1 MTGLGQANG
10 GSGTAAVSGGPAQGG
25 RPGQGAR
32 RKRSLRDY
40 MVVLWFVAAIVVSLV
55 HRWVPESTWLM
66 VHLIALGAITHSI
79 MVWSAH
85 FTAALLKTRT
95 DDETRRRADVRLAA
109 LAVGSVLVFVGVPTA
124 VWWLVVA
131 GATLVSAAV
140 LWHAVVLVRDLKRA
154 LPGRFRI
161 CIRYYVAAAA
171 CVPLG
176 AGFGATLALGLDD
189 RWHANLLVAHTMTML
204 LGWVGLTVVGTLVTF
219 WPTVLRTR
227 MDDRAETLARQ
238 ALPILSIAIGLVIA
252 GSLLGMREA
261 AAAGIVGYAVG
272 LLWFGRCLIAPA
284 RRHPPREFAAASIL
298 AGAAWACVALVMTAV
313 HVAFADDISLATDYP
328 FLAGVWVVGFLLQ
341 LLTGA
346 LSYLLPSVLGGGPRV
361 VRAAARYFD
370 RWAAGRL
377 VVINGGLLLWLLPL
391 PSWAKVT
398 VSTAVLAAL
407 ALFLPLMIRGI
418 RASVAERRR
427 AAAGE
432 PAAPVERPNALT
444 GSGVVAGVAALAV
457 ALSVGFGID
466 PAAAGIGG
474 GTTPAAVAPTG
485 ETVRV
490 EVEAHDMRFVPASV
504 EVNPGD
510 RVVLVLTNHDERNYH
525 DLQVGGQRTP
535 RLKTGETAE
544 LDLGVVGESVQGWC
558 TVAGHRQMGMVF
570 D

>member
-1 MTGLGQANG
+1 
-10 GSGTAAVSGGPAQGG
+10 
-25 RPGQGAR
+25 
-32 RKRSLRDY
+32 
-40 MVVLWFVAAIVVSLV
+40 
-55 HRWVPESTWLM
+55 
-66 VHLIALGAITHSI
+66 
-79 MVWSAH
+79 
-85 FTAALLKTRT
+85 LKTRT

-176 AGFGATLALGLDD
+176 AVFGATLALGLDD

-427 AAAGE
+427 AAVGRVRHRSRGGRDRRRDDSCGRRADGGDRARRGRGARHALRPRQRRGQPGRPRRPRPHQPRRAQLPRPAGGRAAH
-432 PAAPVERPNALT
+432 AAPEDRRDRGARPRRRRRERPGLVHRR
-444 GSGVVAGVAALAV
+444 GSPPDGHGVRCDRRRRGRARAV
-457 ALSVGFGID
+457 GRRPRA
-466 PAAAGIGG
+466 
-474 GTTPAAVAPTG
+474 
-485 ETVRV
+485 R
-490 EVEAHDMRFVPASV
+490 RR
-504 EVNPGD
+504 D
-510 RVVLVLTNHDERNYH
+510 R
-525 DLQVGGQRTP
+525 
-535 RLKTGETAE
+535 
-544 LDLGVVGESVQGWC
+544 
-558 TVAGHRQMGMVF
+558 
-570 D
+570 